1 MNNRRVDIKKYKQK
15 LDSRL
20 GIVLLLCLITITVI
34 LGIYGGMHSSVH
46 DELTTYVNRTHQ
58 IASELKN
65 AMDENYPKE
74 NQTNVDKHGRVWMT
88 VEELEDY
95 AYLIEKTNST
105 LWSLFWWNLI
115 LSIVLLPIVLAVHL
129 EWIAGNGAKMAY
141 RIVLLIGLLF
151 CIAQFLYLVHPI
163 FWGAVRFPG
172 MLDRLFLE
180 AYPRD
185 QYQINGIQD
194 RFACEFKPHETLVQL
209 DLQQPCIPKMK
220 NSLLPTY
227 STLLL
232 IFIDIFPFL
241 FGLFIYAWSAW
252 IKNSGVVKTARQR
265 VELNNSRR
273 VQFPT
278 QNVYTPPSRNTK
290 LVELE

>member
-1 MNNRRVDIKKYKQK
+1 MKKYKQK
-15 LDSRL
+15 LDGRL
-20 GIVLLLCLITITVI
+20 GIVLLMCLITMFVI
-34 LGIYGGMHSSVH
+34 LGIYGTMHSSVH
-46 DELTTYVNRTHQ
+46 DELTVYVNRTHQ

-74 NQTNVDKHGRVWMT
+74 NQTNIDKHGRVWMT

-95 AYLIEKTNST
+95 AYLIDKTNST
-105 LWSLFWWNLI
+105 IWNLFFWNLI
-115 LSIVLLPIVLAVHL
+115 LSLFLLPIVVAVHM

-185 QYQINGIQD
+185 QYQIDSIQH
-194 RFACEFKPHETLVQL
+194 RFACEFKPHDTLVQL

-232 IFIDIFPFL
+232 IFIDLFPFM
-241 FGLFIYAWSAW
+241 FGAFIYAWSAW
-252 IKNSGVVKTARQR
+252 IKNSQVVRTARQR

-278 QNVYTPPSRNTK
+278 QNVYTPPDRNTK
-290 LVELE
+290 LVEV